1 MSKPVVRR
9 RAFARALAVTFLA
22 SSTLVTAIAQ
32 PAMRAEPITLLVGS
46 NAGGTTDITAR
57 LLAEGLSRDAG
68 RLVLV
73 QNRPGASGS
82 VAAQEVVRARADG
95 STLLVQVSAF
105 HVITPAIS
113 KQPWDPIRDF
123 KPVAHVLRAPTVIAV
138 RSELPIR
145 SLKELVDYARNHP
158 SKLTYPSAGT
168 GSMPHVS
175 AVLFEQAT
183 GTQLL
188 HVPYKGA
195 GGSAVTDL
203 LGGRLDVAF
212 FSASP
217 ILQFVRSGKLRAL
230 AVTGSSRVAALP
242 DVPSTQE
249 SGFPGLDASYW
260 FGLYAP
266 ARTPSDVVD
275 KIAAD
280 VQRVVDGSEF
290 KAAADAQGAE
300 ALFLGPVPF
309 AKFTHDELTRWSSV
323 VRKAGITAE

>member
-1 MSKPVVRR
+1 MIAPAVQRR
-9 RAFARALAVTFLA
+9 VLARALGVTLLA
-22 SSTLVTAIAQ
+22 SLTLVTAKAQ
-32 PAMRAEPITLLVGS
+32 PATRADPITLVVGS
-46 NAGGTTDITAR
+46 NAGGTTDVTAR

-68 RLVLV
+68 RPVVV

-82 VAAQEVVRARADG
+82 VAAQDVVRARPDG
-95 STLLVQVSAF
+95 ATLLVQVSAF

-113 KQPWDPIRDF
+113 SQPWDPVRDF
-123 KPVAHVLRAPTVIAV
+123 MPVAHVLRSPTVIVV

-145 SLKELVDYARNHP
+145 SLKELVAYARNNP
-158 SKLTYPSAGT
+158 GKLTYPSAGP

-183 GTQLL
+183 GTRLL
-188 HVPYKGA
+188 HIPYKGA

-212 FSASP
+212 FSAPP

-230 AVTGSSRVAALP
+230 AVTGASRVAALP

-266 ARTPSDVVD
+266 AKTPPEVID
-275 KIAAD
+275 KLAAD
-280 VQRVVDGSEF
+280 VRRVVDGGEF
-290 KAAADAQGAE
+290 KAAAEAQGAQ
-300 ALFLGPVPF
+300 AVFLGPVPF
-309 AKFTHDELTRWSSV
+309 GQFTRDELTRWGAL